1 MRRASILYKPC
12 NPRMGNCNYSGCR
25 RLYVDG
31 CSPPQTVKVSPKVNQ
46 TLPLFT
52 DLNLV
57 NFYK

>member
-1 MRRASILYKPC
+1 MMRTGIIYKPC
-12 NPRMGNCNYSGCR
+12 HLRMGNCTYSGCR

-52 DLNLV
+52 DLNVV
-57 NFYK
+57 NFDK